1 MDRPF
6 ASRPVTPQRTFVPR
20 DYGSARELA
29 LQVELC
35 AAGAGE
41 DH

>member
-6 ASRPVTPQRTFVPR
+6 ASSPVTPQRTFVPR
-20 DYGSARELA
+20 DYGSTHELA

-35 AAGAGE
+35 AARGE